1 MAKDNAQAAAQAG
14 AQAVII
20 MGAAGRDF
28 HNFNVYFRDN
38 EAYEVMAFTATQIP
52 NIEGRNYPPE
62 LAGSGYP
69 DGIPIYPESELTEL
83 IKELD
88 VDQVVFGYSD
98 VSYDYVM
105 HRASM
110 VLAAGA
116 DFRLMGWK
124 ETMLEARVPVVSVC
138 AVRTGSGKS
147 QTSRRVAGLL
157 QERGKKVVV
166 VRHPMPYGDLREQIC
181 QRFASYED
189 LDRYK
194 CTIEEREEYDPHIDR
209 GVVVY
214 AGVDYQR
221 ILDTAQEEADIIV
234 WDGGNNDLP
243 FYKPDLHIV
252 VTDPHRAG
260 HELAYHPG
268 EANLRLADAVVINK
282 IDTANLE
289 GVTTVR
295 ENVRAT
301 NPDAVIIEAA
311 SPIFVEDPAA
321 IRGKRVLVVEDGPTL
336 THGEMAY
343 GAGIVA
349 ARRFGA
355 AEIVDPRPYA
365 VGSIIKTFKKYPQ
378 TGPLLPAMGYD
389 ERQIEELEETIN
401 ATPCDL
407 VIVATPIDLR
417 RVLKRIAHPMDRV
430 RYELQEIGRPTLEEV
445 LVGIFD

>member
-1 MAKDNAQAAAQAG
+1 MAKDR
-14 AQAVII
+14 VLI

-28 HNFNVYFRDN
+28 HNFNAYFRGN
-38 EAYEVMAFTATQIP
+38 EAYEVLAFTATQIP

-62 LAGSGYP
+62 LAGPGYP
-69 DGIPIYPESELTEL
+69 DGISIYPESELTEL
-83 IKELD
+83 IEELGI
-88 VDQVVFGYSD
+88 DQVVFGYSD

-105 HRASM
+105 HRASI

-116 DFRLMGWK
+116 DFRLMGGK
-124 ETMLEARVPVVSVC
+124 ETMLKAQQPVVSIC
-138 AVRTGSGKS
+138 AVRTGCGKS
-147 QTSRRVAGLL
+147 QTTRRASDILREMGH
-157 QERGKKVVV
+157 QVVV
-166 VRHPMPYGDLREQIC
+166 IRHPMPYGNLKEQIC

-194 CTIEEREEYDPHIDR
+194 CTIEEREEYEPHIDR
-209 GVVVY
+209 GMVVY
-214 AGVDYQR
+214 AGVDYET
-221 ILDTAQEEADIIV
+221 ILREAEQEADVIL

-282 IDTANLE
+282 IDTADLE
-289 GVTTVR
+289 DVATVR

-301 NPDAVIIEAA
+301 NPEAVIIEAA
-311 SPIFVEDPAA
+311 SPIFVEDAGA
-321 IRGKRVLVVEDGPTL
+321 VRGKRVLVVEDGPTL
-336 THGEMAY
+336 THGGMAY

-365 VGSIIKTFKKYPQ
+365 VGSIVETFEKYPQ
-378 TGPLLPAMGYD
+378 TGPLLPAMGYS

-417 RVLKRIAHPMDRV
+417 RVLKCIAHPMDRV
-430 RYELQEIGRPTLEEV
+430 RYELQVIGQPTLEEV
-445 LVGIFD
+445 LAEAFG